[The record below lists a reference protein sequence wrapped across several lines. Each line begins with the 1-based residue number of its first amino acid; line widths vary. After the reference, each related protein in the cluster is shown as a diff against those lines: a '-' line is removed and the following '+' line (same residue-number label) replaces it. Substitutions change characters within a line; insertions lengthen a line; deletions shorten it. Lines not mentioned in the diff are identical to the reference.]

1 MNTPR
6 PFWRVTLLSILLA
19 GCATSPPPP
28 LLPGHLAQDPG
39 QQIPPIAPSA
49 NEAGGIPALSSGAPR
64 LPAPRAVVPQETY
77 SVVVSN
83 VSAQTLLF
91 ALARD
96 AKLNLD
102 IHPSI
107 TGTVTL
113 NALDQTI
120 HELLDR
126 VARQIDMRYEL
137 EGKNLF
143 VLPDSPFLRLYKV
156 DYPNIT
162 RELVARGWGEADL
175 AKLWGGNTLRVLRAC
190 ASLD

>member
-1 MNTPR
+1 LNIPR
-6 PFWRVTLLSILLA
+6 PFWRLTLLSMLLA
-19 GCATSPPPP
+19 GCATPPPP

-39 QQIPPIAPSA
+39 QVPPLAQPSV
-49 NEAGGIPALSSGAPR
+49 ELGIPALSSGAPR

-83 VSAQTLLF
+83 VNAQTLLF

-143 VLPDSPFLRLYKV
+143 VLPDAPFLRLYKV

-162 RELVARGWGEADL
+162 RE
-175 AKLWGGNTLRVLRAC
+175 
-190 ASLD
+190 SLSSTGSE